1 MNEIN
6 SNPSN
11 PSDIMSNDYK
21 EAFKKIEIFRMLPDE
36 TAEQVWSKGETIY
49 LKAGEM
55 LFEEGS
61 YGQKMFVILS
71 GRVEIFKKD
80 KTVAFRGP
88 MEFLGEISLVEPKP
102 RSAGIRAIT
111 ETVLFEIDKDMFDLY
126 FAPCPEILM
135 EFLKILSDRA
145 RSDLETLNW
154 GYKEL
159 KKSERLYRTIVETIS
174 EIVFILNEDRHIVF
188 ANSAFK
194 YLGYDPEEVIGKSIV
209 ELIKIEDCDSDFDLE
224 ELTTKGVGPFASL
237 GLNVVLKT
245 NPNSVLWEEFQTTS
259 LVFDSFGMWDVP
271 DEFVY
276 QDEIEK
282 NFLGTICVGHR
293 AS

>member
-6 SNPSN
+6 SDPFNPSN
-11 PSDIMSNDYK
+11 TMFEEYK
-21 EAFKKIEIFRMLPDE
+21 EAFKKIDIIKMLPEE
-36 TAEQVWSKGETIY
+36 TSEQVWAKGESIS

-61 YGQKMFVILS
+61 YGQKMYVILS

-111 ETVLFEIDKDMFDLY
+111 ETILFEIDKDMFDLF
-126 FAPCPEILM
+126 FAPHPEILM

-174 EIVFILNEDRHIVF
+174 EIVFILNEDKHIVF

-194 YLGYDPEEVIGKSIV
+194 YLGYEPEEIVGKSIV
-209 ELIKIEDCDSDFDLE
+209 EIIKTEDSEFDID
-224 ELTTKGVGPFASL
+224 ELATKGVGPFASL

-245 NPNSVLWEEFQTTS
+245 NPHSVLWEEFQTTE

>member
-1 MNEIN
+1 MNETN
-6 SNPSN
+6 PDSSNFSH
-11 PSDIMSNDYK
+11 IMSDDYK
-21 EAFKKIEIFRMLPDE
+21 EAFKKIEIIKMLPNE
-36 TAEQVWSKGETIY
+36 TSDQIWAKGETIS
-49 LKAGEM
+49 LKVGEV

-61 YGQKMFVILS
+61 YNQKMYVILS
-71 GRVEIFKKD
+71 GRIEVFKKD
-80 KTVAFRGP
+80 KTIAFRGP
-88 MEFLGEISLVEPKP
+88 MEFLGEISLVEPRP
-102 RSAGIRAIT
+102 RSAGVRAIT
-111 ETVLFEIDKDMFDLY
+111 ETVLFEISKDIFDLY

-174 EIVFILNEDRHIVF
+174 EIVFILNEERHIVF

-194 YLGYDPEEVIGKSIV
+194 YLGYEPEEVIGKPIV
-209 ELIKIEDCDSDFDLE
+209 ELINTEDSEFDLE
-224 ELTTKGVGPFASL
+224 ELATKGVGPFASL
-237 GLNVVLKT
+237 GLNVILKT
-245 NPNSVLWEEFQTTS
+245 NPNSVLWEEFQTTK

-293 AS
+293 TS

>member
-1 MNEIN
+1 MSGIN
-6 SNPSN
+6 PDPFN
-11 PSDIMSNDYK
+11 PSDTMFDEFK
-21 EAFKKIEIFRMLPDE
+21 EAFKKIDIIKMLPSE
-36 TAEQVWSKGETIY
+36 ISEQVWAKGESIA

-61 YGQKMFVILS
+61 YGQKMYVILS

-111 ETVLFEIDKDMFDLY
+111 ETILFEIDKDMFDLY
-126 FAPCPEILM
+126 FAPYPEILM

-174 EIVFILNEDRHIVF
+174 EVVFILNEQKHIVF

-194 YLGYDPEEVIGKSIV
+194 YLGYEPEEVVGRPIV
-209 ELIKIEDCDSDFDLE
+209 EIIKTEGSDFDLD
-224 ELTTKGVGPFASL
+224 ELATKGVGPFASL
-237 GLNVVLKT
+237 DLNIVLKT
-245 NPNSVLWEEFQTTS
+245 NPNSVLWEEFQTTE
-259 LVFDSFGMWDVP
+259 LIFDAFGMWDVP

-293 AS
+293 GS

>member
-6 SNPSN
+6 SDHFN
-11 PSDIMSNDYK
+11 PSDAAMFEDYK
-21 EAFKKIEIFRMLPDE
+21 EAFKKIDIIKMLPEE
-36 TAEQVWSKGETIY
+36 TVAKVWEKGAAIS

-61 YGQKMFVILS
+61 YGQKMYVILS

-111 ETVLFEIDKDMFDLY
+111 ETILFEIDKDMFDLY
-126 FAPCPEILM
+126 FADQPEILM

-188 ANSAFK
+188 ANSAFR
-194 YLGYDPEEVIGKSIV
+194 YLGYEPEEVVGKSVV
-209 ELIKIEDCDSDFDLE
+209 EIIKTEGSEFDLD
-224 ELTTKGVGPFASL
+224 ELATKGVGPFASL
-237 GLNVVLKT
+237 GVNVVLKT
-245 NPNSVLWEEFQTTS
+245 NPNSVLWEEFRETE
-259 LVFDSFGMWDVP
+259 LIFDAFGMWDVP

>member
-6 SNPSN
+6 SDPFN
-11 PSDIMSNDYK
+11 PSDTMFEEYK
-21 EAFKKIEIFRMLPDE
+21 EAFKKIDIIKMLPNE
-36 TAEQVWSKGETIY
+36 TVEQVWTKGESIS

-61 YGQKMFVILS
+61 YGQKMYVILS

-111 ETVLFEIDKDMFDLY
+111 ETILFEIDKDMFDLF
-126 FAPCPEILM
+126 FAPHPEILM

-194 YLGYDPEEVIGKSIV
+194 YLGYEPEEIIGKSIV
-209 ELIKIEDCDSDFDLE
+209 EIIKTEDSEFDLD
-224 ELTTKGVGPFASL
+224 ELATKGVGPFASL
-237 GLNVVLKT
+237 DLNIVLKT
-245 NPNSVLWEEFQTTS
+245 NPHSVLWEEFQTTE

-293 AS
+293 TS

>member
-1 MNEIN
+1 MNETN
-6 SNPSN
+6 SDHFNT
-11 PSDIMSNDYK
+11 SDTMFEEYK
-21 EAFKKIEIFRMLPDE
+21 EAFKKIDIIKMLPEE
-36 TAEQVWSKGETIY
+36 TSEQVWAKGESIS

-61 YGQKMFVILS
+61 YGQKMYVILS

-111 ETVLFEIDKDMFDLY
+111 ETILFEIDKDMFDLF
-126 FAPCPEILM
+126 FAPHPEILM

-194 YLGYDPEEVIGKSIV
+194 YLGYESEEIVGKWVVDIIETENSEFDID
-209 ELIKIEDCDSDFDLE
+209 ELA
-224 ELTTKGVGPFASL
+224 TKGVGPFASL
-237 GLNVVLKT
+237 GLNIVLKT
-245 NPNSVLWEEFQTTS
+245 NPHSVLWEEFQTTE

-293 AS
+293 PS

>member
-1 MNEIN
+1 MNEIDPDHL
-6 SNPSN
+6 NPSET
-11 PSDIMSNDYK
+11 MFEDYK
-21 EAFKKIEIFRMLPDE
+21 EAFKKIDIIKMLPSE
-36 TAEQVWSKGETIY
+36 TSEQVWAKGESIS

-61 YGQKMFVILS
+61 YGQKMYVILS

-111 ETVLFEIDKDMFDLY
+111 ETVLFEIDKDMFDLF
-126 FAPCPEILM
+126 FAPHPEILM

-194 YLGYDPEEVIGKSIV
+194 YLGYEPEEIVGKSIV
-209 ELIKIEDCDSDFDLE
+209 EIIKTEGAEFDLD
-224 ELTTKGVGPFASL
+224 ELATKGVGPFASL
-237 GLNVVLKT
+237 GINIVMKT
-245 NPNSVLWEEFQTTS
+245 NPNSVLWEEFQTTE

>member
-1 MNEIN
+1 MNETN
-6 SNPSN
+6 PDPSN
-11 PSDIMSNDYK
+11 FSHIMSDDYK
-21 EAFKKIEIFRMLPDE
+21 EAFKKIEIIKMLPNE
-36 TAEQVWSKGETIY
+36 TSDQIWAKGETIS
-49 LKAGEM
+49 LKVGEV

-61 YGQKMFVILS
+61 YSQKMYVILS
-71 GRVEIFKKD
+71 GRIEVFKKD
-80 KTVAFRGP
+80 KTIAFRGP

-102 RSAGIRAIT
+102 RSAGVRAIT
-111 ETVLFEIDKDMFDLY
+111 ETVLFEISKDIFDLY

-174 EIVFILNEDRHIVF
+174 EIVFILNEERHIVF

-194 YLGYDPEEVIGKSIV
+194 YLGYEPEEVIGKPIV
-209 ELIKIEDCDSDFDLE
+209 ELINTEDSDFDLE
-224 ELTTKGVGPFASL
+224 ELATKGVGPFASL
-237 GLNVVLKT
+237 GLNVILKT
-245 NPNSVLWEEFQTTS
+245 NPNSVLWEEFQTTK

-293 AS
+293 IS

>member
-1 MNEIN
+1 MNETN
-6 SNPSN
+6 PDPSN
-11 PSDIMSNDYK
+11 PSDIMPNDYK
-21 EAFKKIEIFRMLPDE
+21 EAFQKIEIMKMLPDGISD
-36 TAEQVWSKGETIY
+36 QVWAKGETLS

-61 YGQKMFVILS
+61 YGQKMYVILA

-126 FAPCPEILM
+126 LAPNPEILM

-194 YLGYDPEEVIGKSIV
+194 YLGYDPEEVIGKPIV
-209 ELIKIEDCDSDFDLE
+209 ELIEAEKSGSDFDLD
-224 ELTTKGVGPFASL
+224 ELATKGVGPFASL

-245 NPNSVLWEEFQTTS
+245 NPNSVLWEEFQTTK

-293 AS
+293 TD